1 MEVKKEKEI
10 YEAYLKGEDE
20 TVRLAIRKI
29 NSILQDFLE
38 KIREKIFDFCSES
51 AELPKNV
58 LIASGK
64 CFNPIHKLDFSSP
77 ILNKLIFI
85 EKYEL
90 YARYQAYLDD
100 RIQFPSFNQVHLVS
114 SPDPSLFYVKYSPEL
129 LDLPGWFPLPFLPP
143 SFSLSI
149 YSILRSFPPSFPP
162 SLPCSFSSP
171 FFLLS
176 IYSLLPFLLRF
187 PSVPPSLPPLPYF
200 GKAPSLTLS
209 KSLKQ

>member
-29 NSILQDFLE
+29 NSILKDFLE
-38 KIREKIFDFCSES
+38 KIREKIFDFFSES

-114 SPDPSLFYVKYSPEL
+114 SSDPSLFYVKYSPEL
-129 LDLPGWFPLPFLPP
+129 LDLPGWFPL
-143 SFSLSI
+143 
-149 YSILRSFPPSFPP
+149 
-162 SLPCSFSSP
+162 SSP
-171 FFLLS
+171 FFLSFHLFPS
-176 IYSLLPFLLRF
+176 SLPPFLPFFLCFLPFLLSF
-187 PSVPPSLPPLPYF
+187 LQVLFSSSLILE
-200 GKAPSLTLS
+200 KH
-209 KSLKQ
+209 KV